1 MKVLT
6 NPFLERI
13 RSLPDKARLRYT
25 TITDRRKQ
33 VKNTF
38 WSTLKQNL
46 NIIINFVDRKF
57 VLSLFDERYL
67 LKKIDVTLEKLIE
80 SIIPRF
86 ESVTKSCG
94 PFEKAVLENS
104 KSTVEESIKVLVAGD
119 YNRLIDKL
127 TQKIKKETANQNQA
141 SLDRILKEGLEREV
155 KDELTKKV
163 TEAQAKIKELREQE
177 EKDTEKQIKEK
188 VRLFSDLVASD
199 VFIFLPSDFAQADNF
214 SHLTDSETVQEIL
227 ATNISYSV
235 YNHLKQYKTQIKGQ
249 GQERVKDTTQMELQ
263 YLFLFKMAVFEK
275 NYHEFKNSII

>member
-1 MKVLT
+1 MKLEPLEASARRDPKKHGENPDLLRLRSEVKKMQEEIQDNMRVLT

-57 VLSLFDERYL
+57 VLSLFDEKYL
-67 LKKIDVTLEKLIE
+67 LKKIDVSLEKLIE

-104 KSTVEESIKVLVAGD
+104 KSSVEESIKVLVAGD

-127 TQKIKKETANQNQA
+127 TQKIKKEN
-141 SLDRILKEGLEREV
+141 
-155 KDELTKKV
+155 
-163 TEAQAKIKELREQE
+163 
-177 EKDTEKQIKEK
+177 
-188 VRLFSDLVASD
+188 
-199 VFIFLPSDFAQADNF
+199 
-214 SHLTDSETVQEIL
+214 
-227 ATNISYSV
+227 
-235 YNHLKQYKTQIKGQ
+235 
-249 GQERVKDTTQMELQ
+249 
-263 YLFLFKMAVFEK
+263 
-275 NYHEFKNSII
+275 